1 MIDDSWSASAA
12 MTCNMASKTLAAFHR
27 ENLLCTVFHG
37 PNRSGRSRH
46 GAPVFAMYKTAL
58 MNSRFASFAGR
69 ARRPRSCASKGATRC
84 HCSSVNS

>member
-12 MTCNMASKTLAAFHR
+12 KTCNTASKTLAEFHR

-37 PNRSGRSRH
+37 PNRCGRSRH
-46 GAPVFAMYKTAL
+46 GAPVLATYKMAL
-58 MNSRFASFAGR
+58 MNTRFASFAGR
-69 ARRPRSCASKGATRC
+69 ARRPRSRGSKGATRC